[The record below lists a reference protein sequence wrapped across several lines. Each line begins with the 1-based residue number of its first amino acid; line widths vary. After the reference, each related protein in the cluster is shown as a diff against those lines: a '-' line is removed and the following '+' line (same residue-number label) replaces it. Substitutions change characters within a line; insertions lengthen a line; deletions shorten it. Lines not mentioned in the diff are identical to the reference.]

1 MPSNRQKTRQSSSII
16 SYRIQLGVIIDII
29 LYIHT
34 YTHTHTHTHT
44 HIYIYL
50 SSDFSCRIFW
60 KKYILLIHWSHIE
73 AQSKIHG
80 SGVSPSPGELNT
92 VVCSTGVPPGLK
104 DVILWGSSWLTALNC
119 HLSPEIVSVEDSF
132 LPQAAPPSQGQPAFS
147 DNQCKNIKIKFP
159 C

>member
-16 SYRIQLGVIIDII
+16 SFQYRIQLGVIIDII
-29 LYIHT
+29 FYIHT
-34 YTHTHTHTHT
+34 Y
-44 HIYIYL
+44 IYIYIYTHL
-50 SSDFSCRIFW
+50 YIYLYPDFSCRIFW

-80 SGVSPSPGELNT
+80 SGVSLSPGELNT

-104 DVILWGSSWLTALNC
+104 DLILWRSPWLTALNC
-119 HLSPEIVSVEDSF
+119 HLSPEIVSAEDSL
-132 LPQAAPPSQGQPAFS
+132 LPQAAPPSQRQPASS
-147 DNQCKNIKIKFP
+147 DNQRKNIKIKFP